1 MRARAGMTTFLLL
14 HAPFQRKDKGM
25 AGKNRKDHRG
35 RVLPPNVSQKAD
47 KRYIW
52 RKMIDG
58 RKYVLT
64 DNDLNELK
72 KKIIQK
78 ESELQNGIYSKNLR
92 LTLNEWFDKWIN
104 LYKGN
109 VKITTRE
116 LYMRTWDSYVRDS
129 QIGNMQI
136 DRIKRVH
143 IVELYK
149 ELSEKRNLATA
160 TIHSVHIIVYGS
172 LEDLVQDN
180 MIQSNPAAKA
190 FSKIERK
197 EPKKREPLTVRQQEI
212 FVNYLANT
220 ERYRVYLPM
229 FSCFLGTGMRT
240 GELTGLTWKD
250 IDLVNGIISVN
261 HTMHYTEI
269 NRKKSFFVTTP
280 KTESG
285 TREIPIVMDLR
296 RQLLRQ
302 REYDLATGIHGTA
315 QIDGYTDFVFHT
327 TKGTPYSTAGINLLI
342 TRIVNRYNKQE
353 TDRAEKE
360 HRSPE
365 LLPNFSPHI
374 LRHTFCT
381 RFCENESNIKVIQ
394 EIMGH
399 HDIKTTMDI
408 YSHVTKE
415 KSQEI
420 MNELGTK
427 IKIC

>member
-1 MRARAGMTTFLLL
+1 MTTFLLL

-197 EPKKREPLTVRQQEI
+197 EPKK
-212 FVNYLANT
+212 
-220 ERYRVYLPM
+220 
-229 FSCFLGTGMRT
+229 
-240 GELTGLTWKD
+240 
-250 IDLVNGIISVN
+250 
-261 HTMHYTEI
+261 
-269 NRKKSFFVTTP
+269 
-280 KTESG
+280 ES
-285 TREIPIVMDLR
+285 
-296 RQLLRQ
+296 
-302 REYDLATGIHGTA
+302 H
-315 QIDGYTDFVFHT
+315 
-327 TKGTPYSTAGINLLI
+327 
-342 TRIVNRYNKQE
+342 
-353 TDRAEKE
+353 
-360 HRSPE
+360 
-365 LLPNFSPHI
+365 
-374 LRHTFCT
+374 
-381 RFCENESNIKVIQ
+381 
-394 EIMGH
+394 
-399 HDIKTTMDI
+399 
-408 YSHVTKE
+408 
-415 KSQEI
+415 
-420 MNELGTK
+420 
-427 IKIC
+427 